1 MKLRDKETCTGCG
14 LCVNVCPN
22 GCIKMKRD
30 QEGFYFPVI
39 HQQQCLDCGLCKK
52 ACFDMASNPKKEV
65 RVYAA
70 YQKAVERRLKA
81 SSGGIFEL
89 LAEEVLN
96 RKGVVFGVKMEG
108 LKAVHTH
115 IEKKQELEP
124 LLGSKYVQSDVGCS
138 YQQVQVF
145 LKQKRW
151 VLFSGT
157 PCQVD
162 ALIKYLG
169 GKSPYLLTVDFI
181 CHGVSSPNV
190 FEKYMSEH
198 KIGHE
203 KINQI
208 SFRDKTEGWN
218 CFSMAMT
225 TENGQVYRENMH
237 KDSYLQSFLK
247 NMNLRLSCFN
257 CAFRTVDRVS
267 DVTLGDFWEC
277 ENIWSDWKDD
287 KGYSLVFIQSE
298 KGKMFFDI
306 IQEAIV
312 SKEADIEKVL
322 TYNQSMLVSPWDQY
336 SRDLFFKYIQKETV
350 EKSMMKVEKEGLHKK
365 IGRKWWKICRKI
377 K

>member
-124 LLGSKYVQSDVGCS
+124 LLGSKYMQSDVGCS

-190 FEKYMSEH
+190 FEKYMGEH

>member
-124 LLGSKYVQSDVGCS
+124 LLGSKYMQSDVGCS

-190 FEKYMSEH
+190 FEKYMSER

>member
-1 MKLRDKETCTGCG
+1 M
-14 LCVNVCPN
+14 
-22 GCIKMKRD
+22 
-30 QEGFYFPVI
+30 
-39 HQQQCLDCGLCKK
+39 CKK

-124 LLGSKYVQSDVGCS
+124 LLGSKYMQSDVGCS

-190 FEKYMSEH
+190 FESK
-198 KIGHE
+198 
-203 KINQI
+203 
-208 SFRDKTEGWN
+208 
-218 CFSMAMT
+218 
-225 TENGQVYRENMH
+225 
-237 KDSYLQSFLK
+237 
-247 NMNLRLSCFN
+247 
-257 CAFRTVDRVS
+257 RTIAS
-267 DVTLGDFWEC
+267 T
-277 ENIWSDWKDD
+277 
-287 KGYSLVFIQSE
+287 
-298 KGKMFFDI
+298 
-306 IQEAIV
+306 
-312 SKEADIEKVL
+312 
-322 TYNQSMLVSPWDQY
+322 P
-336 SRDLFFKYIQKETV
+336 
-350 EKSMMKVEKEGLHKK
+350 
-365 IGRKWWKICRKI
+365 
-377 K
+377 

>member
-1 MKLRDKETCTGCG
+1 
-14 LCVNVCPN
+14 
-22 GCIKMKRD
+22 
-30 QEGFYFPVI
+30 
-39 HQQQCLDCGLCKK
+39 
-52 ACFDMASNPKKEV
+52 
-65 RVYAA
+65 
-70 YQKAVERRLKA
+70 
-81 SSGGIFEL
+81 
-89 LAEEVLN
+89 
-96 RKGVVFGVKMEG
+96 
-108 LKAVHTH
+108 
-115 IEKKQELEP
+115 
-124 LLGSKYVQSDVGCS
+124 
-138 YQQVQVF
+138 
-145 LKQKRW
+145 
-151 VLFSGT
+151 
-157 PCQVD
+157 
-162 ALIKYLG
+162 
-169 GKSPYLLTVDFI
+169 
-181 CHGVSSPNV
+181 
-190 FEKYMSEH
+190 
-198 KIGHE
+198 
-203 KINQI
+203 
-208 SFRDKTEGWN
+208 
-218 CFSMAMT
+218 MAMT

>member
-124 LLGSKYVQSDVGCS
+124 LLGSKYMQSDVGCS

-190 FEKYMSEH
+190 FEKYMREH

>member
-124 LLGSKYVQSDVGCS
+124 LLGSKYMQSDVGCS

-145 LKQKRW
+145 LKQKDG
-151 VLFSGT
+151 F
-157 PCQVD
+157 
-162 ALIKYLG
+162 YLAA
-169 GKSPYLLTVDFI
+169 
-181 CHGVSSPNV
+181 H
-190 FEKYMSEH
+190 
-198 KIGHE
+198 
-203 KINQI
+203 
-208 SFRDKTEGWN
+208 
-218 CFSMAMT
+218 
-225 TENGQVYRENMH
+225 
-237 KDSYLQSFLK
+237 
-247 NMNLRLSCFN
+247 
-257 CAFRTVDRVS
+257 RV
-267 DVTLGDFWEC
+267 
-277 ENIWSDWKDD
+277 
-287 KGYSLVFIQSE
+287 
-298 KGKMFFDI
+298 
-306 IQEAIV
+306 
-312 SKEADIEKVL
+312 
-322 TYNQSMLVSPWDQY
+322 
-336 SRDLFFKYIQKETV
+336 R
-350 EKSMMKVEKEGLHKK
+350 
-365 IGRKWWKICRKI
+365 
-377 K
+377 